1 MRTQLKSLQLVNFK
15 GIKSLK
21 IDFKDQT
28 SIYGQNASG
37 KTTIFDAF
45 TWLLFG
51 KDSTDRKDF
60 EIKTLD
66 TFNQVIPKLDH
77 EVTGILQVDGR
88 NVTLKRVYKE
98 KWVKRRGTDTESMDG
113 HETLFYVDDVP
124 YQANEYQK
132 YISSLIDESVFKMIT
147 NPHYFNSLH
156 WTDRRK
162 ILSEIVG
169 EISDNDIA
177 ATNPAFQELLAK
189 LEGRTLEQYR
199 KMIREKIKKLKDDL
213 KNIPPRIDELSRNN
227 PIEPDYDLIRKSIS
241 QKKERLAEIEKAITD
256 KTKEYQDII
265 SKKENVLSEVAKI
278 KTQILQI
285 KHKHETQI
293 NQEIF
298 EAQQY
303 PKRLTLDI
311 NNLKIQLSR
320 LEQCIHE
327 NNLKVE
333 NLNKKNELL
342 RAEWQGINES
352 ILTFNDA
359 EFCCPTC
366 KRAYEKGDIESKKES
381 LIANFNQNK
390 VEKLNEIH
398 RQGTTNKGLI
408 EQLGKEIESQN
419 AEKAEL
425 ALIIQEKQKEY
436 DVLIS
441 TPFSGQS
448 LGSVLANDQEYNSL
462 LSKATELQESS
473 NYEIK
478 IDDADLRS
486 EKSSIQEE
494 IDQLNRKLNIRE
506 LVAQNKSRISEL
518 ESESKFIAQQI
529 SDFEKDDFIIQ
540 KFDEA
545 RVEIIESR
553 LADKFETVR
562 FKMFQTNIN
571 GGVEP
576 TCITLVNGVPYPDAN
591 NAAKINSGIEIINV
605 LSDHF
610 NVHAPII
617 IDNREAVNEL
627 HKTDSQI
634 INLIVSL
641 DETLKIA

>member
-1 MRTQLKSLQLVNFK
+1 MRTQLKSLELVNFK
-15 GIKSLK
+15 GIKKLK

-28 SIYGQNASG
+28 NISGQNASG

-66 TFNQVIPKLDH
+66 QFNQPIQKIDH
-77 EVTGILQVDGR
+77 EVTGVLLVDGR
-88 NVTLKRVYKE
+88 KVTLKRVYKE
-98 KWVKRRGTDTESMDG
+98 KWVKRRGTDSETMDG
-113 HETLFYVDDVP
+113 HETLFYVDEVP

-169 EISDNDIA
+169 EISDEDIA
-177 ATNPAFQELLAK
+177 EGNPDFQELLSK

-213 KNIPPRIDELSRNN
+213 KQIPPRIDELSRSI
-227 PIEPDYDLIRKSIS
+227 PQEPDYGLINKSIS
-241 QKKERLAEIEKAITD
+241 DKKARLEQIEKALYD
-256 KTKEYQDII
+256 KTNMYKDLI
-265 SKKENVLSEVAKI
+265 SKKENILNEATKI
-278 KTQILQI
+278 KSQMLQL
-285 KHKHETQI
+285 KQKLETQI

-303 PKRLTLDI
+303 PKRLSLDI
-311 NNLKIQLSR
+311 NNLKIQISR
-320 LEQCIHE
+320 LDQTSHE
-327 NNLKVE
+327 NKLKVE
-333 NLNKKNELL
+333 NLEKQNELL
-342 RAEWQGINES
+342 RTEYSNS
-352 ILTFNDA
+352 VTSKLTFNDE

-366 KRAYEKGDIESKKES
+366 KRTYEQGDIESKKETMLS
-381 LIANFNQNK
+381 NFNTDK
-390 VEKLNEIH
+390 VEKLRQINT
-398 RQGTTNKGLI
+398 QGTNNKETIAHL
-408 EQLGKEIESQN
+408 EKEIENLNS
-419 AEKAEL
+419 EKAEL
-425 ALIIQEKQKEY
+425 TLIVSDKQKEY
-436 DVLIS
+436 DGLVNVPIS
-441 TPFSGQS
+441 AQS
-448 LGSVLANDQEYNSL
+448 LESVLANDREYNDL
-462 LSKATELQESS
+462 KKQHDDLQESA
-473 NYEIK
+473 NIEIK
-478 IDDADLRS
+478 IEDSTLRE
-486 EKSSIQEE
+486 EKSLISDE
-494 IDQLNRKLNIRE
+494 IDQLKRKMNIRD
-506 LVAQNKSRISEL
+506 LVNQNKSRIAEL
-518 ESESKFIAQQI
+518 KSESHNIAQQI

-545 RVEIIESR
+545 LVEIIESR

-605 LSDHF
+605 LADYF
-610 NVHAPII
+610 DVHAPIFV
-617 IDNREAVNEL
+617 DNFESLNKLAN
-627 HKTDSQI
+627 TSSQVVK
-634 INLIVSL
+634 LIVTL
-641 DETLKIA
+641 DKELKIA

>member
-15 GIKSLK
+15 GIQSLT

-88 NVTLKRVYKE
+88 KVTLKRVYKE

-177 ATNPAFQELLAK
+177 ATNPAFQELLTK
-189 LEGRTLEQYR
+189 LEGRSLEQYR

-227 PIEPDYDLIRKSIS
+227 PIEPDYDLIKKNIS
-241 QKKERLAEIEKAITD
+241 QKKERLTEIEKAISD

-265 SKKENVLSEVAKI
+265 SKKENVLSEAAKI
-278 KTQILQI
+278 KNQMLQI
-285 KHKHETQI
+285 KHKYETQI

-303 PKRLTLDI
+303 PKRLMLDI
-311 NNLKIQLSR
+311 NNMKIQMSR
-320 LEQCIHE
+320 LEQSIHE
-327 NNLKVE
+327 NSLKVD

-342 RAEWQGINES
+342 REEWQSINGGTL
-352 ILTFNDA
+352 IFNDA

-366 KRAYEKGDIESKKES
+366 KRAYEKGDIESKKENM
-381 LIANFNQNK
+381 LANFNQNK
-390 VEKLNEIH
+390 VEKLNEIT

-408 EQLGKEIESQN
+408 EQLGKEIETQT

-425 ALIIQEKQKEY
+425 VLIIQEKQKEY
-436 DVLIS
+436 DGLVN
-441 TPFSGQS
+441 TPVSVQS
-448 LGSVLANDQEYNSL
+448 LESVLANDQEYNSL
-462 LSKATELQESS
+462 LSKLTELQESS

-478 IDDADLRS
+478 IDDADLRG
-486 EKSSIQEE
+486 EKSMIQEE

>member
-352 ILTFNDA
+352 TLTFNDA